1 MAAAK
6 PKIDLKARLGRKSVG
21 PASGPAPGAAAPGSM
36 APGSAPPSG
45 MPGPGAVHGS
55 VAPAPSGFPASGIPG
70 SQPAGAP
77 VQSSMRPVGGVPGA
91 APGFGGAQQQVRP
104 GVSSIP
110 APPGFGPKQP
120 PQAAAQAPVQARP
133 VVQTQAIRVDMSDE
147 VVEAQRRGRSKI
159 AVLAAVTAIIGGLMG
174 FGMGQLVKGNEGAK
188 AAVEGAGL
196 LVKEVSD
203 ANTKANELNELYK
216 EAAKKVRAGK
226 FPSEEIE
233 KLGAVDIPFDG
244 TNLTNKGIGRYNA
257 TAMTLLLQYSA
268 AVADAKDQKDK
279 IRRLF
284 GAAKPTFDT
293 IAAEKEK
300 PNFHWGVS
308 LTSTPMGPVASVL
321 PIKPVP
327 IQDKEQK
334 SYRWPGQ
341 FETPDGKKK
350 LDRFTGGDPFKGDPT
365 VIPVDPDGESAVC
378 PQNLQFRLMG
388 ALVDASRGLQGDDTP
403 GHEKAGVLTMGDKL
417 LDQLRKIGSAG

>member
-1 MAAAK
+1 MAA
-6 PKIDLKARLGRKSVG
+6 
-21 PASGPAPGAAAPGSM
+21 PA
-36 APGSAPPSG
+36 
-45 MPGPGAVHGS
+45 
-55 VAPAPSGFPASGIPG
+55 
-70 SQPAGAP
+70 
-77 VQSSMRPVGGVPGA
+77 QSSMRPMGGAPGA
-91 APGFGGAQQQVRP
+91 APGMGGAQQQVRP

-133 VVQTQAIRVDMSDE
+133 VVQPQAIRVDMSDE
-147 VVEAQRRGRSKI
+147 VVEAQRRGRSKV
-159 AVLAAVTAIIGGLMG
+159 AVLAAITAIIGGMMG

-203 ANTKANELNELYK
+203 ANAKANELNELYK

-226 FPSEEIE
+226 FPADEIE
-233 KLGAVDIPFDG
+233 KLGAIDIPFDG
-244 TNLTNKGIGRYNA
+244 SNLMNKGIGRYNA
-257 TAMTLLLQYSA
+257 TAMTLLLQYST

-300 PNFHWGVS
+300 PNFHWGVA
-308 LTSTPMGPVASVL
+308 LTSTPMGPVASVM

-327 IQDKEQK
+327 IQDKEK
-334 SYRWPGQ
+334 KAYRWPSQ

-350 LDRFTGGDPFKGDPT
+350 LDRFTSGDPLKGDPA

-403 GHEKAGVLTMGDKL
+403 GNEKAGVISMGDKL
-417 LDQLRKIGSAG
+417 MDQLRKIGSAG